1 MAESLM
7 CDIEGRTSFAS
18 TDGADE
24 TVPTPLGNE
33 ELLDSEGQSQCEKVL
48 SCEIQPEDHAM
59 TNDTEYNFED
69 EEAWIEGVFKIIW
82 SLTDSISHR
91 MRTFRTLYRTLA
103 MA

>member
-33 ELLDSEGQSQCEKVL
+33 ELLDSEGQSR
-48 SCEIQPEDHAM
+48 EIQPEDHTI

-69 EEAWIEGVFKIIW
+69 EEAWIEGVFKTI
-82 SLTDSISHR
+82 
-91 MRTFRTLYRTLA
+91 
-103 MA
+103 